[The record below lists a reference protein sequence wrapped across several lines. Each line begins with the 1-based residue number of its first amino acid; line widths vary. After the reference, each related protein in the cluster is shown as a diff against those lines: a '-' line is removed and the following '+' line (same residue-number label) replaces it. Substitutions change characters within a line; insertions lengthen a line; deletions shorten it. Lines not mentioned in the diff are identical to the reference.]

1 MYKPIF
7 IDVPG
12 TNGRA
17 AHRLVIAA
25 LTHYGFECSG
35 GATTK
40 QSRGGARVKIVARH
54 CTNDH
59 ESAARLAASALPKG
73 TRVGI
78 DHRNPFY

>member
-1 MYKPIF
+1 MHKQIF

-12 TNGRA
+12 TNGRT
-17 AHRLVIAA
+17 AHRLVIAT

-40 QSRGGARVKIVARH
+40 QSRGTARVKIVARH
-54 CTNDH
+54 CSSDH
-59 ESAARLAASALPKG
+59 ESAARLAACALPTG

-78 DHRNPFY
+78 DHRNPFH